1 VNQLRCR
8 DLRAGDLL
16 LKLNAGSAVN
26 KVIALGQ
33 ELAQQRN
40 AQVVH
45 AAVMVDG
52 FYVVE
57 ASGGGI
63 HGSDMRVQN
72 KSFGYIVYRPT
83 NDRIAKGAGE
93 CAKLM
98 LDIQARHRNLAYS
111 IPGAVGSLFPSH
123 SRGPASRSSMDAAFD
138 RIIEGKSHPFFC
150 SHFVVHVYQFVAEQ
164 NGIPAASV
172 FSLRDAK
179 VSPSTLASMLQANAN
194 FDDAGYVMPNER

>member
-16 LKLNAGSAVN
+16 LKVNAGSRVN
-26 KVIALGQ
+26 RLIAFGQ
-33 ELAQQRN
+33 DLVGQQN

-45 AAVMVDG
+45 AAVMVDS
-52 FYVVE
+52 FYAVE

-83 NDRIAKGAGE
+83 NDRVASGAGE

-111 IPGAVGSLFPSH
+111 IPGAVGSLFPGQG
-123 SRGPASRSSMDAAFD
+123 RGPASRSSMDATFD

-164 NGIPAASV
+164 NGIPASLM
-172 FSLRDAK
+172 FSLRDTK
-179 VSPSTLASMLQANAN
+179 VSPSTLASMLQANAS
-194 FDDAGYVMPNER
+194 FVEAGYVMPNER